1 MKKRI
6 FAIIM
11 VLVLS
16 LTMLSACGKK
26 DNTADDGESPLKVA
40 VFLPVTGDM
49 AQTGLEIRTGIELAI
64 DMVNKD
70 GGINGRELTIE
81 VFDSKNDAKESVE
94 LARKIGQDESYL
106 AVIGDFSS
114 TCCLAAA
121 PVYEEYGLVQASPS
135 AGTDDLGKSGPYNFQ
150 FGLRNTT
157 GGVFAAEIMHQKYL
171 GVNSVAFLYINN
183 DSGVIVGETYE
194 ETAKEL
200 GMTTYMEAIAAG
212 ETDFTAILTKLRQT
226 DCELVHIFATYT
238 EAANCVKQIRQ
249 MGWDVRVA
257 VNGTSATSEF
267 IEILGDDAE
276 GIYSEESFNRE
287 ILESDDEFFSNLRSE
302 FTTRTDGLTF
312 SALAAQGFD
321 TAWYVAEAMRTIEG
335 EITRD
340 GLRQALMDLNGF
352 EGINGSI
359 ELDENGAAV
368 RKYAITQ
375 IENGELVVK
384 TDFNYY

>member
-1 MKKRI
+1 MKRFLALLVSLTLI
-6 FAIIM
+6 FAM
-11 VLVLS
+11 
-16 LTMLSACGKK
+16 LTACGAQGDKP
-26 DNTADDGESPLKVA
+26 ADDGTGPLKVA

-49 AQTGLEIRTGIELAI
+49 AQIGLEIKTGIELAI
-64 DMVNKD
+64 EMVNEE
-70 GGINGRELTIE
+70 GGINGRELIFE

-135 AGTDDLGKSGPYNFQ
+135 AGTDDLGKSGPFNFQ

-194 ETAKEL
+194 ATAKEL

-212 ETDFTAILTKLRQT
+212 ETDFTAILTKLRQS

-238 EAANCVKQIRQ
+238 EASNCVKQIRQ
-249 MGWDVRVA
+249 MGWDVPVA

-267 IEILGDDAE
+267 IDILGADAE

-287 ILESDDEFFSNLRSE
+287 ILESDDEFFSSLRSE
-302 FTTRTDGLTF
+302 FTERTNGLTF

-321 TAWYVAEAMRTIEG
+321 TAWYVAEAMRTIDG
-335 EITRD
+335 QITRD
-340 GLRQALMDLNGF
+340 GLRQALMDLTGF

-368 RKYAITQ
+368 RKYAITR
-375 IENGELVVK
+375 IENGEIVVK